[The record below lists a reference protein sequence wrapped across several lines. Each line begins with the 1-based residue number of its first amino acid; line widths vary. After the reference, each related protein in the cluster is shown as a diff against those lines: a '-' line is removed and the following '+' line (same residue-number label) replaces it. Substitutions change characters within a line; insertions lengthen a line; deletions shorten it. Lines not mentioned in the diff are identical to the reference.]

1 MSGLRRHLTDP
12 LFSTSYLLL
21 LAAGGAAV
29 LGFVFWIVVARRLP
43 ADTFGSAGAV
53 VSAMVFVSGASA
65 TGLGQVLVR
74 YLPTTGRGAGRL
86 VLAVYAASA
95 AITGCLAL
103 LAALTA
109 ASWSSKIAFLAHD
122 GRWTAGFVAGSV
134 ALALFALQ
142 DAVLTG
148 IRQARWIPV
157 ENVGYGIVR
166 LFAVALASAGTAT
179 VAAAWAVPAAVGVA
193 AVSLLLV
200 RRLLPRHVSVPGADG
215 GHVRVARFA
224 LANWLGSALGL
235 AAVTFTPIVVV
246 DAVAARPGSRFYA
259 AWTVMVGLSL
269 IAVSTST
276 SLTALAA
283 ADRAA
288 LRAATRRALVQVVAL
303 SVVAVGALAVL
314 APRVME
320 LFGRDYG
327 DGAQTL
333 RLLSLSILPFGV
345 SMVGLG
351 VARVRGA
358 LGSILAWETTLCGVC
373 AILLALLVHR
383 HGIEGAA
390 LAWLGAQ
397 IAALAVALAGCL
409 GPVLVSRSPAVRT
422 A

>member
-1 MSGLRRHLTDP
+1 MTRLRRHLADP
-12 LFSTSYLLL
+12 LFTTSYLLL

-43 ADTFGSAGAV
+43 AETFGPAGAV

-74 YLPTTGRGAGRL
+74 FLPATERGAGRL
-86 VLAVYAASA
+86 VLSVYAASA
-95 AITGCLAL
+95 AITGALAL
-103 LAALTA
+103 AAALTA
-109 ASWSSKIAFLAHD
+109 PAWSAKLAFLAHD
-122 GRWTAGFVAGSV
+122 GRWTAGFVAGAV

-148 IRQARWIPV
+148 IRQARWIPL
-157 ENVGYGIVR
+157 ENVAYGIVR
-166 LFAVALASAGTAT
+166 LAAVAVASAGTAT
-179 VAAAWAVPAAVGVA
+179 VAVAWAVPAAAAVA
-193 AVSLLLV
+193 AVSILLV
-200 RRLLPRHVSVPGADG
+200 CRLLPRHAAAAPAPQRIV
-215 GHVRVARFA
+215 RFA
-224 LANWLGSALGL
+224 LANWLGSTLGL

-246 DAVAARPGSRFYA
+246 GAVDPRPGSRFYA

-269 IAVSTST
+269 IAVSTAT

-283 ADRAA
+283 ADATA
-288 LRAATRRALVQVVAL
+288 LRTATRRALKQVLAL
-303 SVVAVGALAVL
+303 SVVAVAALAVL
-314 APRVME
+314 APQVMA
-320 LFGRDYG
+320 LFGRDYD
-327 DGAQTL
+327 DGAGTL

-358 LGSILAWETTLCGVC
+358 LGSILAWETTLCGVG
-373 AILLALLVHR
+373 AVLLAVLLPPY
-383 HGIEGAA
+383 GIEGAA

-397 IAALAVALAGCL
+397 TAALAVALAGCL
-409 GPVLVSRSPAVRT
+409 APVFAPHGPKVRT